1 MLSFV
6 YSDAYL
12 KYFFG
17 PSHPFQATRE
27 KMTFELLKLLG
38 VFGKHMELVQPA
50 IASEEDILSVHEK
63 TYVEFVKKTVN
74 GMLDYGDTPATPTLY
89 EGALWRVG
97 GSLTAAKLA
106 MGGKISFN
114 PGGGLHHSH
123 RSVASGFCVFNDI
136 AISVRY
142 LQKQGFR
149 RIAVID
155 VDGHHGDGT
164 QSILNEEPVLKV
176 SLHRYDGS
184 FFPGTGRAEDIG
196 EGEGIGYSVN
206 VPLPKDCYDEAYM
219 KAFNEIVLPVVCA
232 YKPEIIINQFGV
244 DSHYGD
250 PLVGMALTTKTYEK
264 IAHSLR
270 GLSKELCKSRLLVLG
285 GGGYSKEDVARS
297 WATVCLALSNAPK
310 ELLDK
315 VADTKEPK
323 KPGWVMDDVE
333 KSIKAVKKAVF
344 PYHGLK

>member
-12 KYFFG
+12 KYSFG
-17 PSHPFQATRE
+17 PRHPFQASRE

-38 VFGKHMELVQPA
+38 IFGKYAKHVSPGL
-50 IASEEDILSVHEK
+50 ASEEDILSVHEK
-63 TYVEFVKKTVN
+63 TYVEFVKKTIN
-74 GMLDYGDTPATPTLY
+74 GLLDYGDTPATPTLY
-89 EGALWRVG
+89 EGSLWRVG
-97 GSLTAAKLA
+97 GTLTAAKLA
-106 MGGKISFN
+106 IDGEVSFN
-114 PGGGLHHSH
+114 PGGGLHHAH

-136 AISVRY
+136 AIAVRY
-142 LQKQGFR
+142 LQKQGMK

-164 QSILNEEPVLKV
+164 QSILNDEPVLKV

-184 FFPGTGRAEDIG
+184 FFPGTGRADDIG
-196 EGEGIGYSVN
+196 EGDGEGYAVN
-206 VPLPKDCYDEAYM
+206 VPLPKGCYDEAYM
-219 KAFNEIVLPVVCA
+219 KAFNEIVLPVVRA
-232 YKPEIIINQFGV
+232 YKPEFIINQFGV

-250 PLVGMALTTKTYEK
+250 PLVGMALTTKAYEK
-264 IAHSLR
+264 IARSVH
-270 GLSKELCKSRLLVLG
+270 GLSEELHAPLAVLG
-285 GGGYSKEDVARS
+285 GGGYRKEDVARS
-297 WATVCLALSNAPK
+297 WSTVCLALANAPK
-310 ELLDK
+310 ELLAK

-344 PYHGLK
+344 PYYNLK